1 MPWRA
6 LEWTEMKSL
15 MNLKAFR
22 TLNRYH
28 ISKIRENSSDSILVT
43 TPRARTVLVL
53 ENANKFLIKLAPKL
67 ILHFE
72 ALVLFQVTLDQRVL
86 KLNLC
91 SKVQSA
97 SIFHKEHFGDHVV
110 HAKPSAE
117 AIKSCEI

>member
-28 ISKIRENSSDSILVT
+28 ISKIREDNSDSILVT

-72 ALVLFQVTLDQRVL
+72 ALMLFQVTLDQRVL

-97 SIFHKEHFGDHVV
+97 SIFNKKNAGEHVV
-110 HAKPSAE
+110 RARPSAE
-117 AIKSCEI
+117 AVKSGEI